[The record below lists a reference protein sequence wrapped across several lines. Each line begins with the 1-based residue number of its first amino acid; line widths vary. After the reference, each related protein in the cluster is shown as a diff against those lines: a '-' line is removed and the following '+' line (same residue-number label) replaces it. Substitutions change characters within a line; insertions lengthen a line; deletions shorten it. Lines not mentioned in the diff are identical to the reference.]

1 MSRLLLYAVLTLMTL
16 IASPQA
22 AADASGPELASYYEQ
37 HMAIAD
43 GVAYGWTANGVPRE
57 LRSGVRQVGVGKD
70 TWYALLDDGTL
81 HAWNALDG
89 APATLMRGVH
99 SFAAGH
105 SGWFGIDTAGVL
117 WRGSGALPPQRIA
130 DDVVAACI
138 GDGAD
143 YYITR
148 DGALWVKGLAHR
160 GQYGDGKLTA
170 TTVFVTTARDAL
182 AVKAHTGHAMHLR
195 RDGVVLGTG
204 GNRYGPLGTHGLGDK
219 ADRWG
224 PVFDRAVTIATGSRH
239 SAAIRADGSLWVWG
253 GGFGVVPTK
262 LHEHI
267 AVVAAGDTST
277 IARTVDGTLLQWD
290 EGKHPRHLVLRRK

>member
-1 MSRLLLYAVLTLMTL
+1 MSRLLLLAVLAL
-16 IASPQA
+16 IELTTIPHAV
-22 AADASGPELASYYEQ
+22 ADGSGPELASYYEQ
-37 HMAIAD
+37 HMALLD
-43 GVAYGWTANGVPRE
+43 GVAYGWTAKGDPRE

-81 HAWNALDG
+81 QRWNTLEG
-89 APATLMRGVH
+89 VPTTLMRGVR

-105 SGWFGIDTAGVL
+105 SGWFGIDSAGVL
-117 WRGSGALPPQRIA
+117 WHGSGALPPQRIA
-130 DDVVAACI
+130 DDVVAASI
-138 GDGAD
+138 GDSAD

-170 TTVFVTTARDAL
+170 TTAFVTTARDAL
-182 AVKAHTGHAMHLR
+182 VVKAHTGHAIHLR

-204 GNRYGPLGTHGLGDK
+204 GNRYGPLGTHGFGDK

-224 PVFDRAVTIATGSRH
+224 PVFDNAVTIATGSRH

-253 GGFGVVPTK
+253 GAFGVAPTK
-262 LHEHI
+262 PHEHI
-267 AVVAAGDTST
+267 AVVAAGDTAT

-290 EGKHPRHLVLRRK
+290 ESKLPRRIVLRRK

>member
-1 MSRLLLYAVLTLMTL
+1 MT
-16 IASPQA
+16 IPHA
-22 AADASGPELASYYEQ
+22 AADGSGPELASYYAQ
-37 HMAIAD
+37 HMALVD
-43 GVAYGWTANGVPRE
+43 GVAYGWTANGDPRE
-57 LRSGVRQVGVGKD
+57 LRSGVRQVGVGRD
-70 TWYALLDDGTL
+70 TWFVLLDDGTL
-81 HAWNALDG
+81 QRWNTLDG
-89 APATLMRGVH
+89 APTTLMRGVRA
-99 SFAAGH
+99 FAAGH
-105 SGWFGIDTAGVL
+105 SGWFGIDSAGVL
-117 WRGSGALPPQRIA
+117 WHGSGILPPQRIA

-138 GDGAD
+138 GDSAD

-170 TTVFVTTARDAL
+170 TTAFVTTARDAL
-182 AVKAHTGHAMHLR
+182 AVKAHTGHAIHLR

-224 PVFDRAVTIATGSRH
+224 PVFDNAVTIATGSRH

-253 GGFGVVPTK
+253 GAFGVAPTK
-262 LHEHI
+262 LHEYI
-267 AVVAAGDTST
+267 AVVAAGDTAT

-290 EGKHPRHLVLRRK
+290 ESKLPRQIVLRRK

>member
-1 MSRLLLYAVLTLMTL
+1 MSRLLFLAVLSL
-16 IASPQA
+16 IALVSVPEA
-22 AADASGPELASYYEQ
+22 VADGSGPELASYYEQ
-37 HMAIAD
+37 HMALVD
-43 GVAYGWTANGVPRE
+43 GVAYGWTANGDPRE

-81 HAWNALDG
+81 QRWNTLEG
-89 APATLMRGVH
+89 APTMLMRGVR

-117 WRGSGALPPQRIA
+117 WHGSGSLPPQRIA
-130 DDVVAACI
+130 DDVLTASI
-138 GDGAD
+138 GDSAD

-170 TTVFVTTARDAL
+170 TARFITTAREAL
-182 AVKAHTGHAMHLR
+182 EVKAHTGHAIHLR

-204 GNRYGPLGTHGLGDK
+204 GNRYGPLGAHGLGDK

-224 PVFDRAVTIATGSRH
+224 PVFDHAVTIATGSRH

-253 GGFGVVPTK
+253 GAFGVEPTK
-262 LHEHI
+262 LHGHI

-290 EGKHPRHLVLRRK
+290 ASKPPRQLVLRRR